1 MRDDLLV
8 EVRRLAAEGR
18 FEYLLI
24 ESTGIS
30 EPLPVAATF
39 DFRDEYGESLSDV
52 SRLDTM
58 VTVVDAV
65 NLLQDYSSHDFLR
78 DRGEALGDEDD
89 RTLVNLLVEQIEFA
103 DVVILNKIADAE
115 PGQLNAARL
124 IIRSLNADARIIET
138 NHSNVPANAI
148 LNTGLF
154 NFEKAHEHPMWAK
167 ELYGFESHTPE
178 TEEYGIGSFV
188 YREQRPF
195 EPENI
200 MALVQTGDE
209 ALDYRLAV
217 EKFGNAHCI
226 VREGGNHSYENYVSE
241 LPMIFEFLLSRIS
254 YFER

>member
-1 MRDDLLV
+1 
-8 EVRRLAAEGR
+8 
-18 FEYLLI
+18 
-24 ESTGIS
+24 
-30 EPLPVAATF
+30 
-39 DFRDEYGESLSDV
+39 
-52 SRLDTM
+52 M

-167 ELYGFESHTPE
+167 ELYGFADHVPPRKKTGRIGTDRSGGDAGSEAGFPSAPLALGRSSGTYRNVLCQRQSFQRLQLY
-178 TEEYGIGSFV
+178 TEMGSKKYGH
-188 YREQRPF
+188 QR
-195 EPENI
+195 
-200 MALVQTGDE
+200 
-209 ALDYRLAV
+209 
-217 EKFGNAHCI
+217 
-226 VREGGNHSYENYVSE
+226 
-241 LPMIFEFLLSRIS
+241 
-254 YFER
+254 